1 MFFDEDRQRKRNKK
15 LTENFSFIGK
25 ISLNLL
31 KQEVLKGLLVSKR
44 LKSGWDDNFL
54 MQLVKAPVRIEESFL
69 SVRDNSSVIVI

>member
-31 KQEVLKGLLVSKR
+31 KKEVLKGLLVSKR
-44 LKSGWDDNFL
+44 LKSGWDQIRLGSN
-54 MQLVKAPVRIEESFL
+54 PVGMTIS
-69 SVRDNSSVIVI
+69 